1 MTIVTG
7 ALEFIGGVVIL
18 GWRVLKLVFTARL
31 SASLLLEQMVL
42 LGVNSIPITTLV
54 VCFAGSVYTFVL
66 ADELSQRNA
75 ENLVGGLLLLILLKE
90 LIPVFSALVLS
101 AKIGAPITSE
111 IGTMKISE
119 QLDALRALSTDHD
132 WYLTL
137 PRVLAGV
144 IMIPLVAV
152 FAGYGGWFA
161 GYITGHLQ
169 TGFSYHTFISGAK
182 NMVGI
187 DDFVECFV
195 KCIVF
200 AGVIVL
206 TACYYGYKAEGGA
219 AGVGKAVTRG
229 VVINILLIF
238 ILDLLITAVLD

>member
-1 MTIVTG
+1 VAIVTG
-7 ALEFIGGVVIL
+7 ALEFVGGVVIL
-18 GWRVLKLVFTARL
+18 GWRLIKLLFTARL
-31 SASLLLEQMVL
+31 NASLLLNQMVL
-42 LGVNSIPITTLV
+42 LGVNSIPIATLV
-54 VCFAGSVYTFVL
+54 MCFAGSVYTFVL
-66 ADELSQRNA
+66 AGELSKRNA

-90 LIPVFSALVLS
+90 LIPVFTAIVLS

-119 QLDALRALSTDHD
+119 QLDALRALSTDQD

-144 IMIPLVAV
+144 LMIPLVAV
-152 FAGYGGWFA
+152 FAGYGGWYA
-161 GYITGHLQ
+161 GYLTGHLQ
-169 TGFSYHTFISGAK
+169 TDLQYHSFITGAK
-182 NMVGI
+182 NMVRTP
-187 DDFVECFV
+187 DFVECLV
-195 KCIVF
+195 KCVVF
-200 AGVIVL
+200 AFVIVL

-238 ILDLLITAVLD
+238 ILDLFLTAAFD